1 MKRFCLILLS
11 VLMCVFLIVSCEP
24 QKPVDEVVNVNVEIT
39 NKDDLSKC
47 YWRYTAVKT
56 DTTGFTTGEKREE
69 TPLAENKNL
78 SLSTGEWKISLF
90 GYENDSYINLLYK
103 GEANVSVTRENS
115 SIKVPVVGEYP
126 AKIGDSYYENAEEAL
141 KNIDESV
148 KDVTVSLGKSNL
160 SLESGIFNAGNKSK
174 NITFVGELDSDNK
187 PLSTVNVAEKAVSAE
202 GAKHLNYQRGSSFTF
217 ENLTIQAGTGDF
229 DGIVCDELTYKNCTI
244 KGKLTLYGKATFINC
259 TFENDNDD
267 DAIYYSIWTWGGTDV
282 KFEGCTFNTKGKA
295 INLYGQA
302 TAEKPTNLTVNNCT
316 FNDRNNGTAGKAAIE
331 IGNDYNATY
340 TLTINNATV
349 NGFAEGENTGSK
361 LWANKNSMDKDHL
374 SVTINGTKVL

>member
-11 VLMCVFLIVSCEP
+11 VLMCALLIVSCEP

-47 YWRYTAVKT
+47 YWRYTSVKT
-56 DTTGFTTGEKREE
+56 DSTGFTTGEKREE

-103 GEANVSVTRENS
+103 GEANVSVTKENS

-187 PLSTVNVAEKAVSAE
+187 PVSTINVAEKAEAAE
-202 GAKHLNYQRGSSFTF
+202 GAKHLNYQRGSTFTF
-217 ENLTIQAGTGDF
+217 ENLVIENGTDTY
-229 DGIVCDELTYKNCTI
+229 DGIVCDELIYKNCVI
-244 KGKLTLYGKATFINC
+244 KGLTTLYGKATFINC
-259 TFENDNDD
+259 TFENTMANQ
-267 DAIYYSIWTWGGTDV
+267 YSIWT
-282 KFEGCTFNTKGKA
+282 
-295 INLYGQA
+295 
-302 TAEKPTNLTVNNCT
+302 
-316 FNDRNNGTAGKAAIE
+316 
-331 IGNDYNATY
+331 
-340 TLTINNATV
+340 
-349 NGFAEGENTGSK
+349 
-361 LWANKNSMDKDHL
+361 
-374 SVTINGTKVL
+374 